1 MTKDVFDDI
10 GANLERTKPR
20 PGSRRSSDSKGY
32 TNTKLGRVL
41 PRYLSPP
48 LSSCHDSC
56 KSKVPKCNENQ
67 HGTAPKTNRR
77 HSLPATKLQ
86 KTPVDENKKQSTS
99 SRVNRRVLAS
109 ADNLDSTKTK
119 GTSRAR
125 QKGIPWQ
132 AKQDEENVPEKT
144 LYVVEEH
151 REDSTNH
158 KLSPAQ
164 GEILE
169 GPLHKDDAGESQRK
183 VVQYTFVDGEEDS
196 VKLLSGERMAEN
208 KTEVAE
214 KDVKTLI
221 GVFESVIALRDG
233 TSIFTSNIEMVGDN
247 SHSI

>member
-1 MTKDVFDDI
+1 MAKEVFDDI
-10 GANLERTKPR
+10 RANLERTKPR
-20 PGSRRSSDSKGY
+20 LGSRSSSDSKGY

-48 LSSCHDSC
+48 LSSCHESC
-56 KSKVPKCNENQ
+56 KSKIPKCNENQ
-67 HGTAPKTNRR
+67 HGTATKTNRR
-77 HSLPATKLQ
+77 HSIPATKLQ
-86 KTPVDENKKQSTS
+86 KTPMDENKKHSTS

-109 ADNLDSTKTK
+109 ADNLNSTKTK
-119 GTSRAR
+119 GMSRER
-125 QKGIPWQ
+125 QKGIPRQ
-132 AKQDEENVPEKT
+132 AKQDEENIPEKT

-169 GPLHKDDAGESQRK
+169 GPLHKDEASPRK

-196 VKLLSGERMAEN
+196 VKLLSGERMVEN
-208 KTEVAE
+208 RSEVAE

-247 SHSI
+247 SHSV